1 MRRRIRRRRATAAVV
16 VLLALGAIAVVVT
29 SGGGSSGHGTS
40 ARSPGPVTLQFGGRT
55 LATVPARQVES
66 FATGAAALPIGST
79 EVVSRG
85 PAQITYR
92 VDRPALLRRLAAT
105 SGGALTVPAEPVA
118 SRVQAPIVQQA
129 YPRNC
134 ETASLSML
142 LATVHPMIDQR
153 TLQRE
158 LPHAQ
163 PISPTNGPGGQVWG
177 DPEQG
182 FVGLPINGGSSGG
195 YGVYERPILRL
206 ASRVSKPVDLT
217 GLQPSAIYDR
227 LLQGHA
233 VMVWVGLSDGPYAS
247 WHTPQ
252 GSLVRAN
259 WGEHA
264 VLLTGVRAN
273 EVLVNDPL
281 DGRRKVWSKSAFR
294 QMWDRLGRRAV
305 SV

>member
-1 MRRRIRRRRATAAVV
+1 MVG
-16 VLLALGAIAVVVT
+16 LLGLAAIAVAVA
-29 SGGGSSGHGTS
+29 SGGGSSG
-40 ARSPGPVTLQFGGRT
+40 RSPGPVTLQLGGRT
-55 LATVPARQVES
+55 LATVPGGQVGS
-66 FATGAAALPIGST
+66 FASGEPPLPIGST
-79 EVVSRG
+79 EAVSKGNAR
-85 PAQITYR
+85 ITYR
-92 VDRPALLRRLAAT
+92 VDRAALRRQLAAT

-118 SRVQAPIVQQA
+118 SRVKAPIVRQA

-163 PISPTNGPGGQVWG
+163 PISPRSGPGGEVWG

-182 FVGLPINGGSSGG
+182 FVGLPTGGGSSGG

-206 ASRVSKPVDLT
+206 ASRVSSPVDLT
-217 GLQPSAIYDR
+217 GRRPSAIYDR

-233 VMVWVGLSDGPYAS
+233 VMVWVGLSDGPYVS

-252 GSLVRAN
+252 GGLVRAN

-264 VLLTGVRAN
+264 VVLTGVRGKA
-273 EVLVNDPL
+273 VLVNDPL
-281 DGRRKVWSKSAFR
+281 DGRRKVWSKSLFQ
-294 QMWDRLGRRAV
+294 QMWNRLGRRAV

>member
-1 MRRRIRRRRATAAVV
+1 MVGV
-16 VLLALGAIAVVVT
+16 LALTAIALAVT
-29 SGGGSSGHGTS
+29 SGGGSSGQGTD
-40 ARSPGPVTLQFGGRT
+40 ARSPGPVTLQLGGRT

-66 FATGAAALPIGST
+66 FARGAAPLPIGST
-79 EVVSRG
+79 EVISKG
-85 PAQITYR
+85 NAQITYR
-92 VDRPALLRRLAAT
+92 VDRAALRRQLAAT

-118 SRVQAPIVQQA
+118 SRVNAPIVLQA

-163 PISPTNGPGGQVWG
+163 PISPGSGPGGEIWG

-182 FVGLPINGGSSGG
+182 FVGLPTGGGSSGG
-195 YGVYERPILRL
+195 YGVYERPILQL
-206 ASRVSKPVDLT
+206 ASRVSRPVDLT
-217 GLQPSAIYDR
+217 GRPPSAIYSR
-227 LLQGHA
+227 LLQGRA
-233 VMVWVGLSDGPYAS
+233 VMVWIGLSDGPYVS
-247 WHTPQ
+247 WRTPQ

-264 VLLTGVRAN
+264 VVLTGVREKA
-273 EVLVNDPL
+273 VLVNDPL
-281 DGRRKVWSKSAFR
+281 DGRRKVWSKSLFQQR
-294 QMWDRLGRRAV
+294 WNRLGRRAV